1 MRKKKSKTHLPTAN
15 ATRPK
20 TACKSAKKR
29 PTTYD
34 LDFYSK
40 ANSEKPT
47 KKFSK
52 TTSSFFTLPLK

>member
-1 MRKKKSKTHLPTAN
+1 MLKEKSEKHLSTAN
-15 ATRPK
+15 ATRAQ